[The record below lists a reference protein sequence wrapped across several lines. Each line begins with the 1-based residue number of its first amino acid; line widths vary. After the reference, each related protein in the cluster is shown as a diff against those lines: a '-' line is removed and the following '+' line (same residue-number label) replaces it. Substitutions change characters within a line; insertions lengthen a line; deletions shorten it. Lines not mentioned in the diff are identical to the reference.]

1 MRFYVSPEDISPSKN
16 IIEIKDKDEVHHI
29 RDVMRLK
36 KGECVRVFDGRGKE
50 YLGDI
55 KEIGKFSVVIG
66 IRDTVNSRIEDSFSI
81 TLYQA
86 IPKKSKMDFIIEKAV
101 ELGAD
106 RIVPIITERT
116 VPSLKD
122 KASKKKDRW
131 QRLAKAASK
140 QCGRSNLPSI
150 SDILGFNDALAEAK
164 RSELVLFAALD
175 DSAKLLS
182 AILEAGHPK
191 SVSVFI
197 GPEGDFSDKEISVA
211 KSKGFSICS
220 LGSLVLRVETAAIY
234 VLSSLNYEYRN

>member
-1 MRFYVSPEDISPSKN
+1 MRFYVSPENISPSKN
-16 IIEIKDKDEVHHI
+16 TIEIKDKDEVHHI

-36 KGECVRVFDGRGKE
+36 RGTTVMVFDGAGKE
-50 YLGDI
+50 YRGDI
-55 KEIGKFSVVIG
+55 KEINKLSVI
-66 IRDTVNSRIEDSFSI
+66 IDIKETLKPRTKDSFSV

-101 ELGAD
+101 ELGVKA
-106 RIVPIITERT
+106 IVPMITERT
-116 VPSLKD
+116 IPTLKD
-122 KASKKKDRW
+122 GDIKKKARW

-150 SDILGFNDALAEAK
+150 SDVLGFDGALAEAK

-182 AILEAGHPK
+182 AILKECSPK
-191 SVSVFI
+191 TVSVFI
-197 GPEGDFSDKEISVA
+197 GPEGDFTEKEISA
-211 KSKGFSICS
+211 ARREGFSVCS